1 MIIPGM
7 VSATFKDRG
16 IDDVLAVMGRAD
28 LHAIEW
34 SENHHI
40 KAEDID
46 MARETA
52 AKTADKGI
60 DIVGYGSY
68 YRLGEGMEI
77 RTSLDTASAM
87 GCTQMRIWA
96 GAKASAEVSEELRSD
111 LVQELCQAAEIAGS
125 YGIILNL
132 EWHKNTL
139 TDTNESGLEL
149 LRQVDDPWVRTLW
162 QPTQALSFDE
172 RSRGLEMISPYLSY
186 LHVYYWDETGRRPF
200 SEGLEHWRRYFSV
213 LDPATVYPALLEFVK
228 DNTEEQFLMDVKALK
243 ELIEEI

>member
-16 IDDVLAVMGRAD
+16 IDDVLAVMDRAD

-40 KAEDID
+40 KAGDIE

-68 YRLGEGMEI
+68 YRLGEGMDI

-87 GCTQMRIWA
+87 
-96 GAKASAEVSEELRSD
+96 
-111 LVQELCQAAEIAGS
+111 
-125 YGIILNL
+125 
-132 EWHKNTL
+132 
-139 TDTNESGLEL
+139 
-149 LRQVDDPWVRTLW
+149 
-162 QPTQALSFDE
+162 
-172 RSRGLEMISPYLSY
+172 
-186 LHVYYWDETGRRPF
+186 
-200 SEGLEHWRRYFSV
+200 
-213 LDPATVYPALLEFVK
+213 
-228 DNTEEQFLMDVKALK
+228 
-243 ELIEEI
+243 